1 MNNGYFLGEGGF
13 GKVMKCISNFDKE
26 YYALKII

>member
-13 GKVMKCISNFDKE
+13 GKVIKCISNFDYE
-26 YYALKII
+26 YYAIKII